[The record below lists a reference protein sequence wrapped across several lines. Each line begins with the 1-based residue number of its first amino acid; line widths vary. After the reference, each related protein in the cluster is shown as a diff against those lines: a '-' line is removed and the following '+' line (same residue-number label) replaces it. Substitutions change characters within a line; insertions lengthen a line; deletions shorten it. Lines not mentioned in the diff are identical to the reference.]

1 MLLWKKTTRQSRYSE
16 IATRIQFENIGSPF
30 FPKYGVKPGKNT
42 YREMSGITIY
52 EWFIDFSGYSNE
64 TLQYDAHKSA
74 QRNYAHSTEL
84 LRTCVM
90 VLENMFSNPSFFALF
105 CKKLMYYLHSSLLHQ
120 FKLTVYNQQS
130 TMSSTPVSSPIKVS
144 TPSAPVKATKATG
157 EKKEKVVKEKV
168 VKEKVVKKKVKA
180 VEVVAEVNAAE
191 VNAVTD
197 KKARAA
203 SLPAKYGKFIQYS
216 YYLIRAINNAAL
228 EQNGAVLIDEDQ
240 FITAAHVF
248 DNIAN
253 QQAFVASFLENK
265 NIAKEMRTHLADK
278 KKAEVVAAKAAAK
291 AEKEVEKNAAKAAA
305 KAEKDAAKAEATPTK
320 EPKQTKPK
328 SKNVKATVEPDLVTS
343 LVALA
348 NTSVAPTVAIADNE
362 EELDVR
368 VITINAKE
376 YLIDDNNNLYDSNS
390 HEVIGIWNKETN
402 SIIHA

>member
-1 MLLWKKTTRQSRYSE
+1 
-16 IATRIQFENIGSPF
+16 
-30 FPKYGVKPGKNT
+30 
-42 YREMSGITIY
+42 
-52 EWFIDFSGYSNE
+52 
-64 TLQYDAHKSA
+64 
-74 QRNYAHSTEL
+74 
-84 LRTCVM
+84 
-90 VLENMFSNPSFFALF
+90 
-105 CKKLMYYLHSSLLHQ
+105 
-120 FKLTVYNQQS
+120 
-130 TMSSTPVSSPIKVS
+130 MSSTPVSSPIKVS
-144 TPSAPVKATKATG
+144 TPNAPVKATKATG
-157 EKKEKVVKEKV
+157 DKKEKVVKEKV
-168 VKEKVVKKKVKA
+168 VKDKVVKEKVAEKKEEVKAVKEVKDKKVAEKKVKEVKAKAVEAKEVEVKA
-180 VEVVAEVNAAE
+180 VEVVAEVKADVE
-191 VNAVTD
+191 

-240 FITAAHVF
+240 FITATHVF

-291 AEKEVEKNAAKAAA
+291 AEKEAEKNAAKAAA
-305 KAEKDAAKAEATPTK
+305 KAEKDAAKAAAKPAKQPK
-320 EPKQTKPK
+320 ETK
-328 SKNVKATVEPDLVTS
+328 SKAKKAKKAVDPDLVTS

-348 NTSVAPTVAIADNE
+348 NTSLAPTATAIAAGNAENEE

-390 HEVIGIWNKETN
+390 HAVIGIWNKETN
-402 SIIHA
+402 TIIHA

>member
-1 MLLWKKTTRQSRYSE
+1 MGDLSTFKAFQRNYVY
-16 IATRIQFENIGSPF
+16 IHNG
-30 FPKYGVKPGKNT
+30 
-42 YREMSGITIY
+42 
-52 EWFIDFSGYSNE
+52 
-64 TLQYDAHKSA
+64 TLQYDAHKLA
-74 QRNYAHSTEL
+74 QRNCLNPTEL
-84 LRTCVM
+84 LRTCAM
-90 VLENMFSNPSFFALF
+90 VLQNMFSNPSFLVLF
-105 CKKLMYYLHSSLLHQ
+105 CKKLIYYLHSSLFHQ

-144 TPSAPVKATKATG
+144 TPNAPVKATKVTA
-157 EKKEKVVKEKV
+157 EKKDKVVKEKV
-168 VKEKVVKKKVKA
+168 VKEKKVVAEKKEEVKAVKEKKVAEKKEVKAKVAEVKA
-180 VEVVAEVNAAE
+180 VEVVAEVKAAE
-191 VNAVTD
+191 VKAVTE

-291 AEKEVEKNAAKAAA
+291 AEKEAEKNAAKAAA
-305 KAEKDAAKAEATPTK
+305 KAEKDAAKAASKPAK
-320 EPKQTKPK
+320 QPKDTK
-328 SKNVKATVEPDLVTS
+328 SKSKKAKKTVEPDLVTS

-348 NTSVAPTVAIADNE
+348 NTSVAPTASSGNATVADNDE

-390 HEVIGIWNKETN
+390 HAVIGIWNKETN

>member
-1 MLLWKKTTRQSRYSE
+1 
-16 IATRIQFENIGSPF
+16 
-30 FPKYGVKPGKNT
+30 
-42 YREMSGITIY
+42 
-52 EWFIDFSGYSNE
+52 
-64 TLQYDAHKSA
+64 
-74 QRNYAHSTEL
+74 
-84 LRTCVM
+84 
-90 VLENMFSNPSFFALF
+90 
-105 CKKLMYYLHSSLLHQ
+105 
-120 FKLTVYNQQS
+120 
-130 TMSSTPVSSPIKVS
+130 MSSTPVSSPIKVS
-144 TPSAPVKATKATG
+144 TPNAPVKATKATA
-157 EKKEKVVKEKV
+157 EKKDKVVKEKV
-168 VKEKVVKKKVKA
+168 VKEKKVAEKKEEVKAVKEVKEKKVAEKKDKKVAEVKA
-180 VEVVAEVNAAE
+180 VEVVAEVKAVEVVAEVKAAE
-191 VNAVTD
+191 VKAVTE

-291 AEKEVEKNAAKAAA
+291 AEKEAEKNAAKAAA
-305 KAEKDAAKAEATPTK
+305 KAAKAAAKP
-320 EPKQTKPK
+320 PKQPKDSKPKDSKPK
-328 SKNVKATVEPDLVTS
+328 SKKAKPSVEPDLVTS

-348 NTSVAPTVAIADNE
+348 NTSLAPTATAIAAGNASVAENDE

-390 HEVIGIWNKETN
+390 HAVIGIWNKETN

>member
-1 MLLWKKTTRQSRYSE
+1 
-16 IATRIQFENIGSPF
+16 
-30 FPKYGVKPGKNT
+30 
-42 YREMSGITIY
+42 
-52 EWFIDFSGYSNE
+52 
-64 TLQYDAHKSA
+64 
-74 QRNYAHSTEL
+74 
-84 LRTCVM
+84 
-90 VLENMFSNPSFFALF
+90 MF
-105 CKKLMYYLHSSLLHQ
+105 
-120 FKLTVYNQQS
+120 
-130 TMSSTPVSSPIKVS
+130 STPVSSPINVS
-144 TPSAPVKATKATG
+144 TPNAPVKATKATG
-157 EKKEKVVKEKV
+157 EKKEKVVKEKK
-168 VKEKVVKKKVKA
+168 VKAKVAEVKA
-180 VEVVAEVNAAE
+180 VEVVGEVKAAE

-278 KKAEVVAAKAAAK
+278 KKVEVVAAKAAAK

-305 KAEKDAAKAEATPTK
+305 KAEKNAAKAEAKSTK
-320 EPKQTKPK
+320 ETKQTKQTKQTKPK
-328 SKNVKATVEPDLVTS
+328 SKKAKANATVEPDLVTS

-348 NTSVAPTVAIADNE
+348 NTSVAPTAAIADNE

-402 SIIHA
+402 LIVHA

>member
-1 MLLWKKTTRQSRYSE
+1 
-16 IATRIQFENIGSPF
+16 
-30 FPKYGVKPGKNT
+30 
-42 YREMSGITIY
+42 
-52 EWFIDFSGYSNE
+52 
-64 TLQYDAHKSA
+64 
-74 QRNYAHSTEL
+74 
-84 LRTCVM
+84 
-90 VLENMFSNPSFFALF
+90 
-105 CKKLMYYLHSSLLHQ
+105 LHCSLLHQ

-144 TPSAPVKATKATG
+144 TPNAPVKATKATA
-157 EKKEKVVKEKV
+157 EKKDKVVKEKV
-168 VKEKVVKKKVKA
+168 VKEKKVAEKKETEKKEEKVVAEKKEKKVAEKKEVKAKVAEVKA
-180 VEVVAEVNAAE
+180 VEVVAEVKAAE
-191 VNAVTD
+191 VKAVTE

-291 AEKEVEKNAAKAAA
+291 AEKEAEKNAAKAAA
-305 KAEKDAAKAEATPTK
+305 KAEKDAAKAASKPAKQPK
-320 EPKQTKPK
+320 ETK
-328 SKNVKATVEPDLVTS
+328 SKSKKAKKTVEPDLVTS

-348 NTSVAPTVAIADNE
+348 NTSVEPTAATADNEE

-390 HEVIGIWNKETN
+390 HAVIGIWNKETN